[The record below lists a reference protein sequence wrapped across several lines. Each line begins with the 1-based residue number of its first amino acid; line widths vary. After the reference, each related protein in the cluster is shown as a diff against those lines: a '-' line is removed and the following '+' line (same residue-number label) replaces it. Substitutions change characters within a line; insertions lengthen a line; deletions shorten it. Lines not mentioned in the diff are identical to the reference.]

1 MILHFTGACRWR
13 VNPPIFFPR
22 GRWCCSDFR
31 KRLTISQN
39 ILLWS
44 NQTQLL
50 LPPLSILFYLSLL
63 DLSLLQVYTQVR
75 IPYNMEWGVDELLVG
90 WTCIHSTLCCA
101 SFAIEHAVSL
111 MVYITLHQYKESNL
125 CYYTPFILIITFEPI
140 NSVKFP
146 QYLLVSV

>member
-1 MILHFTGACRWR
+1 MHVDDESTPLFSFHEGDGAA
-13 VNPPIFFPR
+13 PISESDLPSPR
-22 GRWCCSDFR
+22 TFYSG
-31 KRLTISQN
+31 
-39 ILLWS
+39 
-44 NQTQLL
+44 QTRPNYSS
-50 LPPLSILFYLSLL
+50 PPLSILFYLSLL